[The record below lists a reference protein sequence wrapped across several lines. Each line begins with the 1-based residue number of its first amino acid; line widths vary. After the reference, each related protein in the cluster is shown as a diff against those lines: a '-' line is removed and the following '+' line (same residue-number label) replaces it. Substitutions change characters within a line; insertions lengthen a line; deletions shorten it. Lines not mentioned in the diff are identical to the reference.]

1 VADDPTYYDVAVTFA
16 GDETKTI
23 NTLVVP
29 SRDVVIALER
39 DEVGDPHQ
47 SDRVILHSIGGAVR
61 IGPLEIGGPGVRVDP
76 DTRRV
81 LCTFRDV
88 PYGAYRVAVDVGDGE
103 KDLILDLVVRQK
115 GVFLGSKKLGSKE
128 PDAPLPAE
136 IPVHE
141 EPPSPADAEG
151 PRDQVEPF
159 QGRK

>member
-1 VADDPTYYDVAVTFA
+1 VAEEPTYYDVAVTFV
-16 GDETKTI
+16 GDETQTR
-23 NTLVVP
+23 NTLMVP

-47 SDRVILHSIGGAVR
+47 SDRVRLRSVGGAFQ
-61 IGPLEIGGPGVRVDP
+61 IGPLEIGGPGVRVNP
-76 DTRRV
+76 DTQRV

-88 PYGAYRVAVDVGDGE
+88 PYGAYRVSVDVGDGE

-136 IPVHE
+136 IPVQHE
-141 EPPSPADAEG
+141 PLAPQEAEG

-159 QGRK
+159 QRSK